1 MASTALAVAGDAASL
16 SRHETLTRAFFQAWE
31 RYDEDA
37 IVDAFAPDA
46 VYHNIPYKPVSGRD
60 NIRKAVHRFLQ
71 TGENMTFD
79 LRKLII
85 AGDSVV
91 TERVDG
97 WTHKGQARSLPV
109 MGILEFDAS
118 GRITS
123 WREYF
128 DVKTFEGAG

>member
-1 MASTALAVAGDAASL
+1 MGNTALAVAGDAASL
-16 SRHETLTRAFFQAWE
+16 TQHESLARAFFKAWE
-31 RYDEDA
+31 RYDENA
-37 IVDAFAPDA
+37 IVDAFAEDA

-60 NIRKAVHRFLQ
+60 NIRKAVQRFLK

-97 WTHKGQARSLPV
+97 WTHKGEARSLPV
-109 MGILEFDAS
+109 MGILEFD
-118 GRITS
+118 GNGKITS

-128 DVKTFEGAG
+128 DVKTFEGAS